1 MLYNHI
7 RQNQLLTNEQ
17 MFAKM
22 IIRGDLL
29 HIINFY
35 CDAIPN
41 DNHSTKARDDVFI
54 PTTKPSKNYKI
65 WHALL
70 DLKTCFDCAD
80 KHGRIFLIN
89 DTSFKEPPLHIGCRC
104 TLEETEAVEAGSA
117 THNGTDGAD
126 YWLKHYGELPEYYI
140 SPEQLGEL
148 GWEYGDK
155 PSKFA
160 PGRMLGGRVYD
171 NGDRNLP
178 DKINRIW
185 YEADIN
191 YTPGRRNLHR
201 IVWSNDG
208 LIFVTYD
215 HYHTFYEII

>member
-1 MLYNHI
+1 MHI
-7 RQNQLLTNEQ
+7 
-17 MFAKM
+17 K
-22 IIRGDLL
+22 
-29 HIINFY
+29 NFY

-41 DNHSTKARDDVFI
+41 DNHSTKAKDDVFI

-70 DLKTCFDCAD
+70 DLKTCFDCVD

-89 DTSFKEPPLHIGCRC
+89 DTSFKEPPLHIRCRC
-104 TLEETEAVEAGSA
+104 TLEETEAVEAGGA
-117 THNGTDGAD
+117 TRNGTEGAD
-126 YWLKHYGELPEYYI
+126 YWLKYYGELPEYYI
-140 SPEQLGEL
+140 SSAQLEAL
-148 GWEYGDK
+148 GWKKNDK

-160 PGRMLGGRVYD
+160 PGKMLGRDIYENNNRKLPVKPGRV
-171 NGDRNLP
+171 
-178 DKINRIW
+178 W

-191 YTPGRRNLHR
+191 YTPGRRNRHR

-215 HYHTFYEII
+215 HYNTFYEII

>member
-1 MLYNHI
+1 MHI
-7 RQNQLLTNEQ
+7 
-17 MFAKM
+17 KK
-22 IIRGDLL
+22 IC
-29 HIINFY
+29 Y
-35 CDAIPN
+35 DAIPN
-41 DNHSTKARDDVFI
+41 NNHSTKARDDVFI

-65 WHALL
+65 WNALL

-80 KHGRIFLIN
+80 KHGRIFSIN

-104 TLEETEAVEAGSA
+104 TIEETEAVEAGSA
-117 THNGTDGAD
+117 THNGTEGAD
-126 YWLKHYGELPEYYI
+126 YWLKYYGELPEYYI

-148 GWEYGDK
+148 GWVQGDR
-155 PSKFA
+155 PSQYVS
-160 PGRMLGGRVYD
+160 GRMLGGGVYD
-171 NGDRNLP
+171 NKNRKLP
-178 DKINRIW
+178 VKPGRVW

-201 IVWSNDG
+201 IIWSNDG